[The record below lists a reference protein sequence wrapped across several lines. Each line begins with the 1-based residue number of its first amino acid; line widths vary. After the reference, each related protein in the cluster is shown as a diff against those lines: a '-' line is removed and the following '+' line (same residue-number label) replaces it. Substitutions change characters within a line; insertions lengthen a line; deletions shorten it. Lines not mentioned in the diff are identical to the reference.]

1 MRNLVLLWRSQ
12 LLTLQRKKLDTWTTE
27 IKYSG
32 LTGRTDCRLKLR
44 LGKLVTR
51 GYRLTAQIE
60 TAVKIRLILNTSGSL
75 RPRGRNLSLEC
86 AEGLQGKLM
95 EGRPRV
101 RLRLKSL
108 LIRGPYLRKGK
119 KNVKNKKRSKKLGLV
134 VVESTGKAFNKRA
147 ATLSVHVIRKG
158 FNKRAAAVSLWRM
171 PIREML
177 RCAYIACNAEEDK
190 RFCEMIFTLLI
201 VDAIQG
207 AHLMVQATRRLVL
220 DELEATLDEVDS
232 PESISENE

>member
-75 RPRGRNLSLEC
+75 RLEGAENVVCACYQERLSTREQQRCLC
-86 AEGLQGKLM
+86 ML
-95 EGRPRV
+95 
-101 RLRLKSL
+101 S
-108 LIRGPYLRKGK
+108 
-119 KNVKNKKRSKKLGLV
+119 
-134 VVESTGKAFNKRA
+134 GKA
-147 ATLSVHVIRKG
+147 